1 MADARLKIH
10 DATGSRLVMLDQ
22 PVFTIGRR
30 RGANLRCDSGD
41 VSREHATILRDGD
54 RYLLRDCGSRCG
66 TYVNGDRIEERL
78 LVDGDC
84 IQLGSSRAMEILFQT
99 GDTSLRS
106 LTHVS
111 SGVADLKQLAAI
123 MDIMRALGSGRV
135 LDDVL
140 SLVVDAALDVT
151 KAERGF
157 VMLVNDRDE
166 LELTVA
172 RGRSRQPLTGSSF
185 ATSVKIPRDVFK
197 TGRSQFVED
206 LERQPGHEYT
216 MAMGIRHVIC
226 VPLRVA
232 AIATTTHAVADH
244 GRIIGVL
251 YVDGP
256 GRGSGNSSS
265 ALSSLEAFA
274 TQATLAIESARLY
287 AEEAE
292 KARIDRDLHVAA
304 DIQRAL
310 FAEPLYTGSFC
321 NLAATSLPCR
331 TIGGDFYDYFEVG
344 DGAFAFALGDVAG
357 KGPPA
362 ALLAAAVQSHFV
374 AQASTGGDPA
384 ETLARINRAL
394 LRRMIE
400 ARFATMFH
408 AVLAADGR
416 LSYSNG
422 GHEPPVVV
430 GRDRVESLDLGGG
443 PVLGLLTEASY
454 TSASVQLR
462 SNDTVVICSDGVT
475 EAVNAQGE
483 EFGRTRLLEA
493 IGQHRG
499 ATVDKMLDGVLLALR
514 NFSQGAPQADD
525 ITLLVVRYT
534 PSQRAE
540 TFA

>member
-1 MADARLKIH
+1 MPHAHLKIQ
-10 DATGSRLVMLDQ
+10 DATGSRLVRLDH

-30 RGANLRCDSGD
+30 IGADLRCDSSD
-41 VSREHATILRDGD
+41 VSREHATIRRDGD
-54 RYLLRDCGSRCG
+54 RYVLRDCGSHYG
-66 TYVNGDRIEERL
+66 TYVNGERIEERS
-78 LVDGDC
+78 LVDGDY
-84 IQLGSSRAMEILFQT
+84 IQFSRSRAIELLFQT
-99 GDTSLRS
+99 GDTSRPS
-106 LTHVS
+106 LSQGS
-111 SGVADLKQLAAI
+111 SGATDLRQLAAI
-123 MDIMRALGSGRV
+123 MDIVRALGSGRV

-157 VMLVNDRDE
+157 VMLVNDRAE

-172 RGRSRQPLTGSSF
+172 RGKSRQTLTGSSF

-197 TGRSQFVED
+197 TGHSQFVED
-206 LERQPGHEYT
+206 LERQPGHQYT
-216 MAMGIRHVIC
+216 VSMGIRHVIC

-232 AIATTTHAVADH
+232 AILTAAHAVADS

-256 GRGSGNSSS
+256 GPSPRKSSS
-265 ALSSLEAFA
+265 ALSALEAFA

-292 KARIDRDLHVAA
+292 KGRVDRDLRMAA

-310 FAEPLYTGSFC
+310 LAEPSYTGSFC
-321 NLAATSLPCR
+321 NLAAASLPCR
-331 TIGGDFYDYFEVG
+331 TLGGDFYDYLEVR
-344 DGAFAFALGDVAG
+344 DGALAFALGDVAG

-362 ALLAAAVQSHFV
+362 ALLAAAAQTHFV
-374 AQASTGGDPA
+374 AQAAAGDPA

-394 LRRMIE
+394 LRRTIA

-430 GRDRVESLDLGGG
+430 GRDRVESLEVGGG
-443 PVLGLLTEASY
+443 PVLGLLADASY

-462 SNDTVVICSDGVT
+462 PNDTVVIYSDGVT
-475 EAVNAQGE
+475 DAVNASGE

-493 IGQHRG
+493 IGHHRC
-499 ATVDKMLDGVLLALR
+499 ATVDMILDGVLQALH
-514 NFSQGAPQADD
+514 NFSQSAPQADD
-525 ITLLVVRYT
+525 ITLLVLQYS
-534 PSQRAE
+534 PSERAA
-540 TFA
+540 T